1 VSSLSL
7 WGYGVVLVGSLVLS
21 LVLVPVALAVAVKFG
36 VLDHPGPAKGHT
48 KAVPYLGGAA
58 IVVAFA
64 AVVLVGN
71 ALDPP
76 PSGLPQLAGFLGLGV
91 LLALVGLV
99 DDLRGGLSPLFR
111 LVVEAGAGVA
121 VWAMGSDAHL
131 SGVPRP
137 LDALISVIWVVG
149 VTNAFNLLDNMD
161 GLSAGTAVIA
171 ALSIFGIALL
181 QQRYL
186 VAALALALAGC
197 ATGFLRANFHP
208 ARIYMGDA
216 GSLFLGFVL
225 AVLLLKLRATA
236 PTRVPVAV
244 ILAVPG
250 VALFD
255 TTLVVVSRLAHR
267 RSPFAGGQD
276 HTSHRLLRL
285 GLSVRGAV
293 MTIYLAGIV
302 LGGSALLMSQLG
314 SSARIVGVVGLL
326 VAAAVVAVPL
336 ARVAVYGEGRRPGT
350 AAETG
355 KKGPVPTSR
364 EAPAP
369 SDPRTGANGQ
379 ADVATT
385 HIPEQ
390 RDPRLQ
396 RRV

>member
-1 VSSLSL
+1 MSSLPL

-21 LVLVPVALAVAVKFG
+21 LVLVPVALAVAVRFG

-99 DDLRGGLSPLFR
+99 DDLRGGLSPLLR
-111 LVVEAGAGVA
+111 LVLEAGAAVA

-131 SGVPRP
+131 AGVPSAV
-137 LDALISVIWVVG
+137 DALVSVVWIVG

-161 GLSAGTAVIA
+161 GLSAGTAIIA

-208 ARIYMGDA
+208 AKIYMGDA

-236 PTRVPVAV
+236 PNSRPRGGD
-244 ILAVPG
+244 PG
-250 VALFD
+250 
-255 TTLVVVSRLAHR
+255 RPR
-267 RSPFAGGQD
+267 RSPLRHHARCRLQDGPPAQSFRGRPGPHQPSPREDGTFGPGCRRDHLRRRSGAGRVSAAHVPARLFCTHCRRRRPAGGCGCRGRA
-276 HTSHRLLRL
+276 SGPRACLRRATA
-285 GLSVRGAV
+285 S
-293 MTIYLAGIV
+293 
-302 LGGSALLMSQLG
+302 
-314 SSARIVGVVGLL
+314 GVF
-326 VAAAVVAVPL
+326 
-336 ARVAVYGEGRRPGT
+336 R
-350 AAETG
+350 
-355 KKGPVPTSR
+355 
-364 EAPAP
+364 
-369 SDPRTGANGQ
+369 
-379 ADVATT
+379 
-385 HIPEQ
+385 
-390 RDPRLQ
+390 
-396 RRV
+396 

>member
-1 VSSLSL
+1 MSSLPL

-21 LVLVPVALAVAVKFG
+21 LVLVPVALAVAVRFG

-71 ALDPP
+71 AVDPP

-99 DDLRGGLSPLFR
+99 DDLRGGLSPWLR
-111 LVVEAGAGVA
+111 LVLEAGAAVA

-131 SGVPRP
+131 AGVPGAV
-137 LDALISVIWVVG
+137 DALVSVVWVVG

-161 GLSAGTAVIA
+161 GLSAGTAIIA
-171 ALSIFGIALL
+171 ALSIFGVAVL
-181 QQRYL
+181 QHRYL

-208 ARIYMGDA
+208 AKIYMGDA

-255 TTLVVVSRLAHR
+255 TTLVVVSRLAHW
-267 RSPFAGGQD
+267 RSPFGGGQD
-276 HTSHRLLRL
+276 HTSHRLVKM

-293 MTIYLAGIV
+293 VTIYGAGVV
-302 LGGSALLMSQLG
+302 LGGAALLMSQLG
-314 SSARIVGVVGLL
+314 SSARIVGVIGLL
-326 VAAAVVAVPL
+326 LAAAVVAVPL
-336 ARVAVYGEGRRPGT
+336 ARVPVYGERRRPGPARKIAGKSAT
-350 AAETG
+350 TSTTG
-355 KKGPVPTSR
+355 A
-364 EAPAP
+364 EAP
-369 SDPRTGANGQ
+369 GNGKIGTAISKVSQ
-379 ADVATT
+379 PGGTLV
-385 HIPEQ
+385 Q
-390 RDPRLQ
+390 RKTS
-396 RRV
+396 